1 MKPWPLHRV
10 MVDKYLLSNATAAD
24 LCAFLGPM
32 LAVDQRERKEAR
44 DMIDHKW
51 LHIKDEEWLGV
62 DDW

>member
-1 MKPWPLHRV
+1 